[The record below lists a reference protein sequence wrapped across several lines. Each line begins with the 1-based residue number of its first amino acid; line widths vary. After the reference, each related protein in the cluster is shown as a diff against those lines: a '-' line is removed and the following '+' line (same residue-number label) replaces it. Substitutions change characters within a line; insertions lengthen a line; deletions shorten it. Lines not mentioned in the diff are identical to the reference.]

1 MRVFACIGIL
11 GCVAAATAWAQST
24 AQIHGT
30 VQDPSGA
37 AVPGAEIKATQTD
50 TGVTRS
56 IVSEADGGF
65 VLTNLPLGP
74 YRLEIGKA
82 GFATAVNTGVVLEVG
97 SDPAL
102 TIALKVGA
110 TSEQVNVEANA
121 ALVETRSLGV
131 GEVIQTQRIVDLPLN
146 GRNVTDLIGLA
157 GASVQT
163 GNTQTRWFSNLPI
176 ISIGGSP
183 AVGGAGG
190 TSLFGTEYSLDGANH
205 LNFLSGGTMPI
216 AFPDA
221 VQEFRTETSGQ
232 SAQRGAATSVSI
244 VTRSGT
250 NDFHGDLFEFLRNDG
265 FGSAREYF
273 SPVASTYKRNQF
285 GGTIGGRIQRDKL

>member
-1 MRVFACIGIL
+1 
-11 GCVAAATAWAQST
+11 
-24 AQIHGT
+24 
-30 VQDPSGA
+30 
-37 AVPGAEIKATQTD
+37 
-50 TGVTRS
+50 
-56 IVSEADGGF
+56 
-65 VLTNLPLGP
+65 
-74 YRLEIGKA
+74 
-82 GFATAVNTGVVLEVG
+82 AVNVG
-97 SDPAL
+97 
-102 TIALKVGA
+102 LKLGA
-110 TSEQVNVEANA
+110 VSEQVNVEANA

-163 GNTQTRWFSNLPI
+163 GSNQARWFSNLPV
-176 ISIGGSP
+176 ISIGGSA

-221 VQEFRTETSGQ
+221 VQVFRTESSGQ
-232 SAQRGAATSVSI
+232 STQRGATTSVSI
-244 VTRSGT
+244 VTRSGA
-250 NDFHGDLFEFLRNDG
+250 NEFHGGLFEFFRNDG

-273 SPVASTYKRNQF
+273 SAVAR
-285 GGTIGGRIQRDKL
+285 